1 MKLNKAL
8 VIENLGWRLQ
18 QGTLAAETAVLEIML
33 STMSDPGSKYSM
45 ERRRALLYVPG
56 DAEQFLCPIQE
67 AVIWMYIEWCQQ

>member
-33 STMSDPGSKYSM
+33 STMSDPGSKYSVRM
-45 ERRRALLYVPG
+45 
-56 DAEQFLCPIQE
+56 CN
-67 AVIWMYIEWCQQ
+67 AVRDVL